1 MGMILRYVWC
11 KFVWLMVLCA
21 AEESDREMHVMNLRR
36 LQKDKK
42 KRRCF
47 GTLISAF
54 HLGEMLWHIDAGI
67 SSWREMQ
74 QYMMVLGV
82 CMCVHKCVCKL
93 LIAR

>member
-1 MGMILRYVWC
+1 
-11 KFVWLMVLCA
+11 MVLCA

-54 HLGEMLWHIDAGI
+54 HLGEKC
-67 SSWREMQ
+67 SST
-74 QYMMVLGV
+74 
-82 CMCVHKCVCKL
+82 
-93 LIAR
+93 

>member
-42 KRRCF
+42 KE
-47 GTLISAF
+47 
-54 HLGEMLWHIDAGI
+54 EMLRHIDFGI
-67 SSWREMQ
+67 SSWREVQ

-82 CMCVHKCVCKL
+82 CMRAHKCVCKL

>member
-42 KRRCF
+42 R
-47 GTLISAF
+47 G
-54 HLGEMLWHIDAGI
+54 DA
-67 SSWREMQ
+67 
-74 QYMMVLGV
+74 LA
-82 CMCVHKCVCKL
+82 H
-93 LIAR
+93 